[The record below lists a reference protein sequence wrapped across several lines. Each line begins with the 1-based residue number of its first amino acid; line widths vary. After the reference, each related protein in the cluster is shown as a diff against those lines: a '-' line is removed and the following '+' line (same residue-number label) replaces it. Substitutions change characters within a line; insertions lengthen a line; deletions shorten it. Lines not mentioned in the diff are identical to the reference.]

1 MKNNTKTDKLKKM
14 PTIKQ
19 ILDRVNELVYST
31 REQIFRGLDIFTNIS
46 LLTSIGILVYAF
58 GGDLEA
64 DEVSRTFRW
73 LETMIGIFI
82 VDFLIRL
89 LYSFNRFN
97 FIKEKILE
105 STLVGLFLMT
115 NFLYLLNID
124 VFYFLFF
131 FTSLTDFRNFYE
143 FFIIIYLS
151 VLFIIS
157 TAQASRFLT
166 QIQIQ
171 PATTFIISFIVL
183 ILGGG
188 LFLMLPAM
196 TTIHGS
202 MRFIDALFT
211 SASAACVT
219 GLAVQ
224 DTATFFTVKGQ
235 VVILILIQLGGIG
248 IVSFAT
254 FFATFLSQGVGLKQ
268 QAMIQDVLSVE
279 NIGEAKN
286 TLRQVIILTF
296 LIEVFGAIFIFMA
309 WDKKVDFYSPIPQRE
324 IVSYLD
330 DNSKILFVTNDK
342 NKNPII
348 VQKKDTTQTTLEI
361 PIAGGDE
368 TSKKDSS
375 IANNDNT
382 IPVSGGDDVENN
394 SKETKKEATEKPK
407 EVITLA
413 VAPTKELNNH
423 LYNKI
428 WYSIFHSVS
437 AFCNAGFSLY
447 SNGLNE
453 DIINRCYF
461 LHICIAFIIIFG
473 SLGYTTI
480 TDVFSPKKMRE
491 RMAMPWKQ
499 WTLGSQIAVNMTVIL
514 GIGGMVLYFL
524 LEQKQ
529 SLAEKNMFEQL
540 VISFFQSITTRTA
553 GFNTVTLNLSSITTA
568 TYLLFIFLMFIGAA
582 SGSTGGGIKT
592 STFLMLVYAAS
603 ASIRGKKNVEMGKR
617 TISPETI
624 NQAFSIVA
632 FAIAYNAVCIF
643 ILCILQDNMDIRQ
656 LFFEQIS
663 AFATVGLSLE
673 TTPFLNDWSKSIII
687 LTMYVGRV
695 GTLTLA
701 LALTK
706 KVASTSYK
714 YPDAHVMVG

>member
-1 MKNNTKTDKLKKM
+1 M
-14 PTIKQ
+14 PTFKQ
-19 ILDRVNELVYST
+19 SLDRINELLYST
-31 REQIFRGLDIFTNIS
+31 REQILRGLSIFTNIS
-46 LLTSIGILVYAF
+46 FLTSMGILIYAF
-58 GGDLEA
+58 GADLEA
-64 DEVSRTFRW
+64 DEVSRVFRW
-73 LETMIGIFI
+73 LEAMIGIFV
-82 VDFLIRL
+82 VDFLIRM
-89 LYSFNRFN
+89 LYSLNRLT
-97 FIKEKILE
+97 FIKEKLLE
-105 STLVGLFLMT
+105 TILVGVFLGA
-115 NFLYLLNID
+115 NFLYFLGID
-124 VFYFLFF
+124 IFYILFF

-151 VLFIIS
+151 ILFIIS

-183 ILGGG
+183 IFGGG

-196 TTIHGS
+196 TTIQGS

-296 LIEVFGAIFIFMA
+296 LIEFLGAIFVFMA
-309 WDKKVDFYSPIPQRE
+309 WDLKVDFYSPIPQRE
-324 IVSYLD
+324 IATYAD
-330 DNSKILFVTNDK
+330 KNSKIVVLLDEK
-342 NKNPII
+342 ENKAKKEKEKEI
-348 VQKKDTTQTTLEI
+348 KKDSVEVKLEIPTAGEEDTTSTANVI
-361 PIAGGDE
+361 PIAGE
-368 TSKKDSS
+368 E
-375 IANNDNT
+375 DNT
-382 IPVSGGDDVENN
+382 KNAKTDN
-394 SKETKKEATEKPK
+394 KEKPK
-407 EVITLA
+407 EV
-413 VAPTKELNNH
+413 APPPISPSKELNNT
-423 LYNKI
+423 LYNKV
-428 WYSIFHSVS
+428 WYSIFHSIS

-447 SNGLNE
+447 SGGLNE
-453 DIINRCYF
+453 DVINRCYF

-480 TDVFSPKKMRE
+480 TDVFSPSKMRE
-491 RMAMPWKQ
+491 RMKMPWKQ
-499 WTLGSQIAVNMTVIL
+499 WTLGSQIAVNMTIVL
-514 GIGGMVLYFL
+514 GIGGMILYFF

-529 SLAEKNMFEQL
+529 SLAEKNLFEQL

-568 TYLLFIFLMFIGAA
+568 TYLLIIFLMFIGAA

-643 ILCILQDNMDIRQ
+643 VLCILQDNMDIRQ